1 MDILKRSLAPIT
13 DEGWEEIDDQA
24 VEVLE
29 NQLTARKF
37 VNTVEPQGWEYS
49 AIPEG
54 RLSIKED
61 SPEKVRYGVREV
73 TPLVETRISF
83 ELNTWELDNVTRGA
97 EDVDLSPLEEAA
109 TKAARFEEDLVYHG
123 LEDAGIEG
131 LITAAESAID
141 LPEGSSGI
149 LEAASEAVTVFQE
162 EAIEGPYS
170 LVVDKDLWKTIAR
183 STKGYPLKRQL
194 EDLIGG
200 SIIYSPAVEEP
211 LFVSTGNEDLQL
223 VLGQDFSIG
232 YEDHTTK
239 KVKLFIT
246 ESFGFRVLE
255 PAAVVKLAR
264 Q

>member
-13 DEGWEEIDDQA
+13 DEAWKEIDDQA
-24 VEVLE
+24 KEVLK

-37 VNTVEPQGWEYS
+37 VNTVEPEGWEYS

-61 SPEKVRYGVREV
+61 SPEKVRYGVRKV

-83 ELNTWELDNVTRGA
+83 ELNTWELDNVARGA
-97 EDVDLSPLEEAA
+97 EDVDLAPLEQAA
-109 TKAARFEEDLVYHG
+109 ADAAKFEEDVVYHG
-123 LEDAGIEG
+123 MEDAGITG
-131 LITAAESAID
+131 LLPAAETVVD

-162 EAIEGPYS
+162 EAIDGPYS
-170 LVVDKDLWKTIAR
+170 LVVGKNLWKSIAQT
-183 STKGYPLKRQL
+183 TKGYPLKRQI

-200 SIIYSPAVEEP
+200 SIVYSPQVEDP
-211 LFVSTGNEDLQL
+211 LFVSAEDEDLQL

-255 PAAVVKLAR
+255 PATVVKLSR
-264 Q
+264 

>member
-1 MDILKRSLAPIT
+1 MDILKRSLAPVT
-13 DEGWEEIDDQA
+13 DDAWEEIDDQA

-29 NQLTARKF
+29 NRLTARKF
-37 VNTVEPQGWEYS
+37 VNTIEPKGWEHS
-49 AIPEG
+49 AISEG

-73 TPLVETRISF
+73 TPLVETRVSF
-83 ELNTWELDNVTRGA
+83 ELNIWELDDVTRGA

-109 TKAARFEEDLVYHG
+109 AEAARFEEDVVYHG
-123 LEDAGIEG
+123 LSEAGIEG
-131 LITAAESAID
+131 LLPSAETAID
-141 LPEGSSGI
+141 LPDGSSGI

-170 LVVDKDLWKTIAR
+170 LVVDKDLWKSVAR
-183 STKGYPLKRQL
+183 ASKGYPLKRQL

-200 SIIYSPAVEEP
+200 SIIYSPQVENP
-211 LFVSTGNEDLQL
+211 LFVSTNDEDLQL

-255 PAAVVKLAR
+255 PAAVVKLVK
-264 Q
+264 